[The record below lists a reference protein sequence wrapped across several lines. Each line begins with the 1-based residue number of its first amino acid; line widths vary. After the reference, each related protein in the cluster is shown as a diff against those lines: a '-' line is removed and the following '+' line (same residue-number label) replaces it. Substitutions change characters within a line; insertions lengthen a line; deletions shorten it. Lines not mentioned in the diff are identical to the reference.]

1 MYQEKNKIRKTLSAF
16 AVVIVELALMAA
28 TTAVFVMAFEHI
40 DAKKAEAKPTAVS
53 SKASVSSVAQPS
65 PSRTSQPAG
74 QQFEQPD
81 DWRLVLVNYEHTL
94 PETFQ
99 SKIVNEFNVNM
110 DSRIVEP
117 FRQMRDAALKDDIHL
132 WLSSG
137 YRNDEKQQKLYSEE
151 IEAYYKAGISYEDAV
166 SEAAKSV
173 APPGTSEHITGLAID
188 VNGVLED
195 FGGTKEFRWLSEHA
209 QDYGFILRYPK
220 DKQDITHIKYEA
232 WHFRY
237 VGVEHAKKMKELNLC
252 LEEYIDY
259 LNKNQTASH

>member
-16 AVVIVELALMAA
+16 AVIIVELALMAA
-28 TTAVFVMAFEHI
+28 TTVVFVMAFEHVE
-40 DAKKAEAKPTAVS
+40 AKNTEAKPTAG
-53 SKASVSSVAQPS
+53 SSVPSSSAAQSIPS
-65 PSRTSQPAG
+65 QTSQPAG
-74 QQFEQPD
+74 QQFQQPD

-94 PETFQ
+94 PDTFE
-99 SKIVNEFNVNM
+99 SKIVHAFNVDM

-117 FRQMRDAALKDDIHL
+117 FRQMRDAALRDDIHL

-151 IEAYYKAGISYEDAV
+151 IEAFYKTGISYEDAV
-166 SEAAKSV
+166 SEAARSV

-195 FGGTKEFRWLSEHA
+195 FGGTKEFHWLSEHA

-220 DKQDITHIKYEA
+220 DKQDITHIKYES

-259 LNKNQTASH
+259 FNKNQTASH